1 MFLQSKAKA
10 SLALSDYLTKVG
22 KAIKVRNGPELNKTL
37 SDCPLGKQDLM
48 SVNPETLASFTV
60 SKLAG
65 LEFVGEYLLFLR
77 SQQVAQNEIGALE
90 MLTSSLRKLM
100 TSYASEEGN
109 WLFPVVSHLCV
120 LARRYAC
127 KLDSA
132 EGSQKWRKKLVEVF
146 RELFPIVHKERE
158 RLSGTCWLICQL
170 LNLYV
175 ALDQTKLCAHILA
188 ALSQTLVK
196 EGGFNPESVPKSVG
210 VTLHFHWGR
219 FLVMEGKV
227 SDAREKLQWAFVNCV
242 RHGRNRKRI
251 AEYLIPCMIATGS
264 VPKDRFIKDC
274 GLDFFVNLST
284 AIKQGDV
291 ATYNKVMDENL
302 ITLARSGTFLLM
314 EKCKLICYRNLAK
327 RVGEVLRA
335 EGSDPCKLD
344 LVGFEAAWDL
354 LESASRDE
362 MICALAELIY
372 SGAVKGYLAPDHN
385 KLVLSKATPFPPLIG
400 ILG

>member
-1 MFLQSKAKA
+1 
-10 SLALSDYLTKVG
+10 
-22 KAIKVRNGPELNKTL
+22 
-37 SDCPLGKQDLM
+37 
-48 SVNPETLASFTV
+48 
-60 SKLAG
+60 
-65 LEFVGEYLLFLR
+65 
-77 SQQVAQNEIGALE
+77 
-90 MLTSSLRKLM
+90 
-100 TSYASEEGN
+100 
-109 WLFPVVSHLCV
+109 
-120 LARRYAC
+120 
-127 KLDSA
+127 
-132 EGSQKWRKKLVEVF
+132 
-146 RELFPIVHKERE
+146 
-158 RLSGTCWLICQL
+158 
-170 LNLYV
+170 
-175 ALDQTKLCAHILA
+175 
-188 ALSQTLVK
+188 
-196 EGGFNPESVPKSVG
+196 
-210 VTLHFHWGR
+210 
-219 FLVMEGKV
+219 
-227 SDAREKLQWAFVNCV
+227 
-242 RHGRNRKRI
+242 
-251 AEYLIPCMIATGS
+251 MIATGS
-264 VPKDRFIKDC
+264 VPNDRFIKDC